1 MTCIWIDLDLSG
13 VFMWGRRCLCGKGV
27 YGVWCL
33 WVSIWERCRCL
44 WGESNGGRSGDSSE
58 GGPPPPPNITNTTL
72 LGTAIRH
79 CIRFRLRCSAHHSV
93 RVARDQKALYRASLT
108 SAISTLRPFSSSSSS
123 HIHRLVH
130 SLATAWRLSPLPP
143 WRPAETH
150 HHRRHSPSCYYYCC
164 YCYFPQ
170 RPRKRPSRFQR
181 SHRSSPRAPHV
192 APSTTSA

>member
-1 MTCIWIDLDLSG
+1 MSLWEGCLSMG
-13 VFMWGRRCLCGKGV
+13 YGV
-27 YGVWCL
+27 YGCL
-33 WVSIWERCRCL
+33 SIWERCRCL

-93 RVARDQKALYRASLT
+93 RAARDQKALYRASLT
-108 SAISTLRPFSSSSSS
+108 SATSTLRPFSSSSS

-130 SLATAWRLSPLPP
+130 SLATAWRLSPLPT

-150 HHRRHSPSCYYYCC
+150 HHRHSPSCCYCCC

-192 APSTTSA
+192 APSTTSV